1 MRDIDQTIIKFDYE
15 KNFKNDDF
23 YLSKSNK
30 HVFDFLNVWPKWE
43 RNFLNITGEKLSGK
57 THLINIFLHKNKGIK
72 FEGKSLENEDFYL
85 SKSNKHVFDFLNL
98 WPKWERNFVNVTG
111 EKLCGKTHLMN
122 IFLHKNKGIK
132 FEAKSLKNDHLKN
145 IKIYENIIIE
155 NLSSDVNE
163 RLLYSLLNL
172 IEQDNKFIIVTSK
185 EPIIKIGFDLKDL
198 RSRAKNFILLNIEK
212 PDDELIFAI
221 ILKNLSDRQISL
233 DDKFIEFIIKRIE
246 RSYSKIYD
254 FIYKIDQLSLKKK
267 KSIDFKIIKEVLGE

>member
-1 MRDIDQTIIKFDYE
+1 MRDIDQTIIKFDYD

-30 HVFDFLNVWPKWE
+30 HVFDFLN
-43 RNFLNITGEKLSGK
+43 I
-57 THLINIFLHKNKGIK
+57 
-72 FEGKSLENEDFYL
+72 
-85 SKSNKHVFDFLNL
+85 

-111 EKLCGKTHLMN
+111 EKLSGKTHLMN
-122 IFLHKNKGIK
+122 IFLNKNKGIK
-132 FEAKSLKNDHLKN
+132 LDGKALENDDLNK
-145 IKIYENIIIE
+145 IKIYENIVIE
-155 NLSSDVNE
+155 NLSSDVDE
-163 RLLYSLLNL
+163 RLLYSLFNL
-172 IEQDNKFIIVTSK
+172 IEQDNKFIIVTSIK
-185 EPIIKIGFDLKDL
+185 PIFNITFDLKDL
-198 RSRAKNFILLNIEK
+198 KSRAKNFILLNIEK

-233 DDKFIEFIIKRIE
+233 DDKFIEFIVKRIE

>member
-1 MRDIDQTIIKFDYE
+1 MRDLDQKIIKFDYD

-30 HVFDFLNVWPKWE
+30 HVFDFLN
-43 RNFLNITGEKLSGK
+43 I
-57 THLINIFLHKNKGIK
+57 
-72 FEGKSLENEDFYL
+72 
-85 SKSNKHVFDFLNL
+85 

-111 EKLCGKTHLMN
+111 EKLSGKTHLMN
-122 IFLHKNKGIK
+122 IFLNKYKGIK
-132 FEAKSLKNDHLKN
+132 FEAKSLKNDDLKN
-145 IKIYENIIIE
+145 IKIYENIVIE

-172 IEQDNKFIIVTSK
+172 IEQDNKFIIVTST
-185 EPIIKIGFDLKDL
+185 EPIVNISFDLKDL
-198 RSRAKNFILLNIEK
+198 QSRAKNFILLNIEK
-212 PDDELIFAI
+212 PDDELLFAI
-221 ILKNLSDRQISL
+221 ILKNLSDRQIAL

-267 KSIDFKIIKEVLGE
+267 NQLILKLLKKSWENN

>member
-1 MRDIDQTIIKFDYE
+1 MRDIDQTIIKFDYD

-30 HVFDFLNVWPKWE
+30 HVFDFLN
-43 RNFLNITGEKLSGK
+43 I
-57 THLINIFLHKNKGIK
+57 
-72 FEGKSLENEDFYL
+72 
-85 SKSNKHVFDFLNL
+85 

-111 EKLCGKTHLMN
+111 EKLSGKTHLMN
-122 IFLHKNKGIK
+122 IFLNKNKGIK
-132 FEAKSLKNDHLKN
+132 LEGKALENDDLNK
-145 IKIYENIIIE
+145 IKIYENIVIE
-155 NLSSDVNE
+155 NLSSDVDE
-163 RLLYSLLNL
+163 KLLYSFFNL
-172 IEQDNKFIIVTSK
+172 VEQDNKFIIVTSVK
-185 EPIIKIGFDLKDL
+185 PIVNITFDLKDL
-198 RSRAKNFILLNIEK
+198 KSRAKNFILLNIEK

-233 DDKFIEFIIKRIE
+233 DDKFIEFIVKRIE